1 MTSDAPLPG
10 APLDPR
16 RRRLLFRASHRGT
29 HENDIMIGGFVRPR
43 LAGFSAEE
51 LDGLEALLELPD
63 TVLADWLSGR
73 IAVPAELATP
83 MLAAICAAVAAGEA
97 VRLPGDVA

>member
-1 MTSDAPLPG
+1 MTPDPPLET
-10 APLDPR
+10 R

-43 LAGFSAEE
+43 LAGFTTAE
-51 LDGLEALLELPD
+51 LDALETLMELPD

-73 IAVPAELATP
+73 VAIPADCASP
-83 MLAAICAAVAAGEA
+83 MLLAIRNAVAAGEA
-97 VRLPGDVA
+97 VRLPGDLA